1 MRVALKKHWQR
12 ALDARWLVPCL
23 LISGL
28 VLTFAI
34 AHFGLLN
41 NYIQLVLIYVGINII
56 LATSLNLVNGYMGE
70 FSLAHAG
77 FMAVGAYSSAL
88 LSMKVLPVA
97 AHPALFHL
105 AVLAGGLVTAL
116 LGLLVALPSFKVRGD
131 YLAIVTLAFLMIVK
145 SALENIDAIGGPR
158 GISGI
163 PRLTTLPWVFCW
175 TVALLWLIRNF
186 VYSCYGR
193 GVLAI
198 REDEIASDLMSV
210 NTRRVKVLA
219 FMLSAFCAGIAG
231 ALFAHLL
238 QFISPRVFDV
248 VKTTEILIM
257 VYLGGIAS
265 IGGSILGAALYT
277 LLLELLR
284 PSTVAG
290 LLSWLPAV
298 VFDPLNDY
306 FIRHL
311 GVLRMIIMPLAL
323 VLVMLFWPRGI
334 LGLREFRG
342 FIPRRDRRA
351 HGAARL
357 KGTDAH
363 DAADSHSTRET

>member
-1 MRVALKKHWQR
+1 MIAAIKKLWNR
-12 ALDARWLVPCL
+12 TLDARWTLPAGLAV
-23 LISGL
+23 GL
-28 VLTFAI
+28 VLAFAI
-34 AHFGLLN
+34 PHFGLLN
-41 NYIQLVLIYVGINII
+41 NYVQLVLIYVGINII

-88 LSMKVLPVA
+88 LTMKVLPVA
-97 AHPALFHL
+97 AYPALFHL
-105 AVLAGGLVTAL
+105 AILAGGLITAL

-175 TVALLWLIRNF
+175 TTALVWLIRNF
-186 VYSCYGR
+186 VYSCFGR

-198 REDEIASDLMSV
+198 REDEIASELMSV

-277 LLLELLR
+277 VMLELLR

-298 VFDPLNDY
+298 VFDPLDHY

-342 FIPRRDRRA
+342 FIPQRDRRS
-351 HGAARL
+351 HGTSLLRRTKPHA
-357 KGTDAH
+357 
-363 DAADSHSTRET
+363 AADSH